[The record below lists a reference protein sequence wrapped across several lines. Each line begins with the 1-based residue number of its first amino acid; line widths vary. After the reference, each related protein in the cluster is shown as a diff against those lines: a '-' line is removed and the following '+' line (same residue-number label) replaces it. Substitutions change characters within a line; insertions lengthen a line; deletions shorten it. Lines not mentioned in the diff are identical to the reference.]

1 MTDTMLSVTIT
12 IIRIIIYYTFLKYV
26 LKRKAEK
33 PLDYLLLAVLCILDI
48 AAVFLLN
55 RFLILKLIVIA
66 VLEIGI
72 AIPVFKVSFKKSLLA
87 NLAFTGIIFSLEL
100 IALLIFDKALN
111 VKGLSQITMN
121 RAFIADLI
129 CYFIILGIVFVLNTV
144 FRKGVLTN
152 LDIKGW
158 FVFTFFPLFTLVA
171 IIALVFAYDAQSV
184 MDIYYSLFFVASGM
198 LVLNVLIFILLD
210 NVVKRESEIRE
221 KEIML
226 EQTEHLNQMYRS
238 LSDEREKQKARS
250 HDYINNLNVMLMLA
264 REGKVDEEIRYIEEQ
279 LGRELQ
285 SVDVI
290 DTGNTLINAVLNI
303 KYLEAKEKGIIIPF
317 IADNLTGL
325 KISDSDLVTILTNI
339 LDNAIEA
346 VQKCDEKRIVF
357 KIIKDSDLL
366 IIDSTNPYAGQLP
379 DEESFIT
386 TKNDK
391 KNHGFGLLN
400 VKNTVKANNGNCF
413 IDTEGGIFHISIA
426 IPLA

>member
-12 IIRIIIYYTFLKYV
+12 IIRIIIYYIFLKCV

-158 FVFTFFPLFTLVA
+158 FVFALFPLFTLVA
-171 IIALVFAYDAQSV
+171 IIALIFAYDAQSV

-279 LGRELQ
+279 LGREVQ
-285 SVDVI
+285 SVDII

-366 IIDSTNPYAGQLP
+366 IIDSTNPYTGQLP
-379 DEESFIT
+379 DEDSFIT

-400 VKNTVKANNGNCF
+400 IKNTVKANNGNCF

>member
-12 IIRIIIYYTFLKYV
+12 IIRIIIYYIFLKCV

-158 FVFTFFPLFTLVA
+158 FVFALFPLFTLVA
-171 IIALVFAYDAQSV
+171 IIALIFAYDAQSV

-379 DEESFIT
+379 DENSFVT